1 MTRVVILTHAA
12 DMHAL
17 AVREALA
24 VKGESASLWMAADF
38 PDVSRETLSI
48 IGGRVSFDSFPF
60 DTVWYRRPASSGNE
74 ACRTFREGLFSV
86 LRRDGFWVND
96 PEARNRA
103 ESKPLQH
110 AIAEEAG
117 LQTPRTLYTNDA
129 AEVRRFIR
137 DCGGRIVYKTLYA
150 AAWSDGAKRWQPATS
165 VITADDVS
173 DGDTFVA
180 APAIYQELLPK
191 AYELRVTVIG
201 RRVFAAR
208 LDSQSTDRGRL
219 DWRRAG
225 DAIAAEAVTL
235 PPEVEAG
242 CLAVLSRLG
251 LVFGCIDLVVTPDG
265 RHVFLEVN
273 QTGQWLFVERWTG
286 MPLLDAFSELLL
298 QGDPAFDWSPARVS
312 VRYADVAARA
322 DAEREILSRDHVAAR
337 PREWRENLAAAEA

>member
-12 DMHAL
+12 DIHAL

-24 VKGESASLWMAADF
+24 AKGAPASLWMAADF
-38 PDVSRETLSI
+38 PAVSRETLAI
-48 IGGRVSFDSFPF
+48 IGGQLSFGGFPY
-60 DTVWYRRPASSGNE
+60 DTVWYRRPASSGGD

-96 PEARNRA
+96 PAARDRA

-117 LQTPRTLYTNDA
+117 LQTPQTLYTNDA

-137 DCGGRIVYKTLYA
+137 DCGGRIVYKSLYA

-165 VITADDVS
+165 LITADDVS
-173 DGDTFVA
+173 DGDTFAA
-180 APAIYQELLPK
+180 APAIYQELVPK

-201 RRVFAAR
+201 KRVFAAR
-208 LDSQSTDRGRL
+208 LDSQSTERGRL

-225 DAIAAEAVTL
+225 DAIAAEAATL
-235 PPEVEAG
+235 PPEAEAG
-242 CLAVLSRLG
+242 CIALLSRLG

-273 QTGQWLFVERWTG
+273 QMGQWLFVERWTG
-286 MPLLDAFSELLL
+286 MPLLDAFCELLL
-298 QGDPAFDWSPARVS
+298 QGDAAFDWSPSRVT

-322 DAEREILSRDHVAAR
+322 AAEREVLSLAHVAAR
-337 PREWRENLAAAEA
+337 PREWSENLAAAGA